1 MSVRVGEMFK
11 PDPSFKKLQY
21 IYLLIGLALI
31 LVFPLCLISILIML
45 SPLTLNLAILT
56 MIALILTIICL
67 LVLVPSIIWINLYYQ
82 CLFYTFTESE
92 IIVEKGVWWKH
103 RSIVP
108 YSRITNVDIRQGP
121 VSRILGL
128 WELRIQTAGYHAATG
143 GSYGVAE
150 AVLQGIRNV
159 EEVKSFILKMVRTLK
174 PVAVEAGFETVIS
187 PREPEQQILE
197 ELRRIREI
205 LEGKS

>member
-1 MSVRVGEMFK
+1 MSVRVGERFK

-56 MIALILTIICL
+56 MIAFILTIICL

-92 IIVEKGVWWKH
+92 IIVEKGVWWRQK
-103 RSIVP
+103 SIVP
-108 YSRITNVDIRQGP
+108 YNRITNVDIRQGP

-128 WELRIQTAGYHAATG
+128 WELRIQTAGYHVATG
-143 GSYGVAE
+143 GGYGVAE
-150 AVLQGIRNV
+150 AVLQGIKNV
-159 EEVKSFILKMVRTLK
+159 EEVRSFILDMVRSLR
-174 PVAVEAGFETVIS
+174 PVAVEAGVETAPQVGVD
-187 PREPEQQILE
+187 QQILA

-205 LEGKS
+205 LEGR